1 MDPFLTNPL
10 FYWIMWSVAT
20 LIGMLIGWS
29 VRFILSEKR
38 ILSAL
43 ERSEQ
48 DRNSLARLYTQI
60 KHQYDLREAD
70 LKKSALEV
78 AQLRHQFREF
88 ELLSNLQESEKQT
101 NAARLEKAEHHIQH
115 LMEKNA
121 IIQAQYRGLIA
132 QNKALAAEVAK
143 KTEEAK
149 GWRRLYLDF
158 SEIHLQIKA
167 HEDQMLSLE
176 QEQFR
181 HNEQIGAYKIEIENL
196 QLELLRLREQEDAPV
211 QEEHHLEETSAPP
224 SDNFFRK
231 AQRPNSPDDLK
242 IINGISPFIEK
253 RLNAIGVFSFEQISQ
268 WDDAALIS
276 VAKSLETSP
285 ARMLEEDWIGQAR
298 HIIEQSI

>member
-1 MDPFLTNPL
+1 MDALLNNPF

-20 LIGMLIGWS
+20 LIGVLIGWS
-29 VRFILSEKR
+29 IRFILSEKR

-48 DRNSLARLYTQI
+48 DRNSLARLYTQL

-78 AQLRHQFREF
+78 AQLRHQTREF
-88 ELLSNLQESEKQT
+88 ELLNNLQESEKQT
-101 NAARLEKAEHHIQH
+101 SAARLEKAEHHIRH

-121 IIQAQYRGLIA
+121 TIQAQQRGLIA
-132 QNKALAAEVAK
+132 QNQALAAEATR

-167 HEDQMLSLE
+167 HEDQVLNLE
-176 QEQFR
+176 QDQIR
-181 HNEQIGAYKIEIENL
+181 HNEQISAYLIEIENL
-196 QLELLRLREQEDAPV
+196 QLELLRLREREDSPI
-211 QEEHHLEETSAPP
+211 QEEHHLGETSAPP
-224 SDNFFRK
+224 SDNFLRNVRK
-231 AQRPNSPDDLK
+231 PNSRDDLK

-253 RLNAIGVFSFEQISQ
+253 KLYALGVFSFEQISQ

-276 VAKSLETSP
+276 AAKSLETSP
-285 ARMLEEDWIGQAR
+285 ARLLEEDWVGQAR
-298 HIIEQSI
+298 HLIEQSI